1 MINLQAIVSLDIG
14 EKIEQICIYEGDDIE
29 LLTQFFCD
37 RHHIKQEG
45 KQFIIAEIKRQLK
58 VPVKTRHTSI
68 LSLNTQQLVQKLYR
82 NKTEMDVFEQ
92 LYADASNQ
100 QKRLNTALQEQD
112 QEQKQINYAIPRIN
126 SISRLIVKKRGTSEQ
141 PIHSKLYN
149 DAKLLDAKKQ
159 ILRQRVMSQIYPFHP
174 NNGITFAKKPTL
186 QEQIQHAEKLI
197 QEKRDQ
203 KLKLQQRRLAQESAQ
218 NDKITNQAYFKPLIR
233 KDQTFKL
240 VKKKIDKQD
249 EILSNL
255 IDNKL
260 IKLNDKNNTK
270 SIMKER
276 EVANNINFVEKIFKQ
291 LDSDRDGLISIQYI
305 NLNINEKVLKKINP
319 ILNYIEGKKQEI
331 NLDYFFQLLKL
342 FHIKLD

>member
-1 MINLQAIVSLDIG
+1 MINLQAIVSLDVG
-14 EKIEQICIYEGDDIE
+14 DKIEQIFIYEGDDIE

-37 RHHIKQEG
+37 RHQIKQEG

-92 LYADASNQ
+92 LYVDASNQ

-112 QEQKQINYAIPRIN
+112 QEQKRMNYAIPRIN
-126 SISRLIVKKRGTSEQ
+126 SISRLIVKKRGISAQ
-141 PIHSKLYN
+141 PIHSKLYQ

-159 ILRQRVMSQIYPFHP
+159 MLRQRVMSQIYPFHP
-174 NNGITFAKKPTL
+174 NNGITHAKKPSF

-197 QEKRDQ
+197 QEKTDQ
-203 KLKLQQRRLAQESAQ
+203 NLKLQQRRLEQESAQ
-218 NDKITNQAYFKPLIR
+218 NDKVTNQSYFKPLIR

-240 VKKKIDKQD
+240 VKKKVDKQD
-249 EILSNL
+249 QILANL
-255 IDNKL
+255 ICNKL
-260 IKLNDKNNTK
+260 IKLNNKNAKSNTK
-270 SIMKER
+270 ES
-276 EVANNINFVEKIFKQ
+276 EVTNNIKFVEKVFKQ
-291 LDSDRDGLISIQYI
+291 LDSDRDGLISISYI
-305 NLNINEKVLKKINP
+305 NLNINEKVLKKIHP
-319 ILNYIEGKKQEI
+319 ILNYIEENNLEI